1 MSRLIKMTPEY
12 MDECRAEFEKA
23 LSLTKLADG
32 KLNFT
37 KVFSSGEKKAIV
49 YFTAAAWAKMV
60 LLIKEFDKEVAW
72 HGVAHRMGEVEGETP
87 LDAKAKEYVITDI
100 VVYPQTVSASTVEM
114 DTEKYAE
121 WLMKNADDER
131 FNHLFMQG
139 HSHVNMAPN
148 PSSVDLN
155 HQEEILGMMGDN
167 DFYIFMIWNKS
178 FSSNLKVYDMAENT
192 LYENGDVT
200 VKLLDEDDSLDEFL
214 KTAKSMVQN
223 RVYNYQNSSRNY
235 TSTAPAST
243 APASTH
249 AGTGPYNPLASTSA
263 PPKSDVPAPASK
275 GEKPRT
281 RIGAGW
287 YGVNAAQQSI
297 FPEDEDGD
305 EGYPYNIR

>member
-12 MDECRAEFEKA
+12 MDECRADFEKA
-23 LSLTKLADG
+23 LALARLTDG

-37 KVFSSGEKKAIV
+37 KVFSGGDKKAVV

-72 HGVAHRMGEVEGETP
+72 HGVAHRMGDVEGELP
-87 LDAKAKEYVITDI
+87 LDANAKEYVITDI
-100 VVYPQTVSASTVEM
+100 VVYPQTVAAASVEM

-139 HSHVNMAPN
+139 HSHVNMATT

-155 HQEEILGMMGDN
+155 HQEEILGMMGEK

-178 FSSNLKVYDMAENT
+178 FSSNVKVYDMEENT
-192 LYENGDVT
+192 LYETGDVT

-214 KTAKSMVQN
+214 KEAKSMVEN
-223 RVYNYQNSSRNY
+223 RVYSYQSYHN
-235 TSTAPAST
+235 TTTAST
-243 APASTH
+243 PATSQK
-249 AGTGPYNPLASTSA
+249 AAGPYNPLAPTTTN
-263 PPKSDVPAPASK
+263 PPKYSAPASVNK

-287 YGVNAAQQSI
+287 CGSAALAQQSI
-297 FPEDEDGD
+297 FPEDEGD
-305 EGYPYNIR
+305 SPYNSEK

>member
-1 MSRLIKMTPEY
+1 MKKQRRRRRISRLIKMTPEY

-23 LSLTKLADG
+23 LSLAKLSDG
-32 KLNFT
+32 KLNYT
-37 KVFSSGEKKAIV
+37 KVFSGGDKKAVV
-49 YFTAAAWAKMV
+49 YFTATAWTKMV

-72 HGVAHRMGEVEGETP
+72 HGVAHRMGEVEGEAS
-87 LDAKAKEYVITDI
+87 LDTNAKEYVITDI
-100 VVYPQTVSASTVEM
+100 VVYPQTVSAATVEM

-139 HSHVNMAPN
+139 HSHVNMAPS

-155 HQEEILGMMGDN
+155 HQEEILEMMGEH

-178 FSSNLKVYDMAENT
+178 FSNNIKVYDMDVNT
-192 LYENGDVT
+192 LYESGDVT

-214 KTAKSMVQN
+214 KGAKSIVEN
-223 RVYNYQNSSRNY
+223 RVYSYQNRSA
-235 TSTAPAST
+235 TAATQPKAQNQT
-243 APASTH
+243 N
-249 AGTGPYNPLASTSA
+249 TGPFNPLAPVSTPA
-263 PPKSDVPAPASK
+263 AAPASK

-287 YGVNAAQQSI
+287 WGRNAAQQSM
-297 FPEDEDGD
+297 FPEDGD
-305 EGYPYNIR
+305 EGYPYSVR